1 MMKQIFTLILLISSF
16 LVNAQTNFK
25 EVYIGETSES
35 KLYLNVESIK
45 ESFFGDE
52 NGKYIEFWVKEK
64 YKNSH
69 KINGK
74 IYKNPFI
81 QSKYLVDCSH
91 SKYKILS
98 EVSYTLNGKVIN
110 SRRFNEYES
119 FDDVVPDSVGDLIL
133 DSACK
138 FHNYGK

>member
-1 MMKQIFTLILLISSF
+1 MKQIITLFLALSSF
-16 LVNAQTNFK
+16 FVNAQTNFK
-25 EVYIGETSES
+25 EAYIGETSES

-64 YKNSH
+64 YKTSH

-74 IYKNPFI
+74 IYKTPFI
-81 QSKYLVDCSH
+81 QTKYLVDCSH
-91 SKYKILS
+91 SKCKILS
-98 EVSYTLNGKVIN
+98 EVSYTSTGKVIK
-110 SRRFNEYES
+110 SKKYDEYES
-119 FDDVVPDSVGDLIL
+119 FEDVAPDSVGELIL

-138 FHNYGK
+138 FNNYGK

>member
-1 MMKQIFTLILLISSF
+1 MKQIFTIIILISSF
-16 LVNAQTNFK
+16 FVNAQTNFK

-64 YKNSH
+64 YKAGH
-69 KINGK
+69 KLNGK
-74 IYKNPFI
+74 IYKTPFI
-81 QSKYLVDCSH
+81 QTKYLVDCHH
-91 SKYKILS
+91 SKYKTLT
-98 EVSYTLNGKVIN
+98 EASYTSTGKLIK
-110 SRRFNEYES
+110 SMKFSEYES
-119 FDDVVPDSVGDLIL
+119 FDDVVPDSVGDLIIE
-133 DSACK
+133 SACK